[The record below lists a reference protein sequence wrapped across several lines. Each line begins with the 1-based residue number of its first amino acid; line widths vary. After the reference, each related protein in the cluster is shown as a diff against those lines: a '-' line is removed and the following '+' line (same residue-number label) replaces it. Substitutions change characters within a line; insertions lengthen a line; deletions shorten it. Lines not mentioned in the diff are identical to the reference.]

1 MQNQVNNPK
10 SRGRWKLMVVLAV
23 CAAPLIA
30 SYFMYYVV
38 KPKGGVTNY
47 GTLIDPRLYPI
58 PPMASTT
65 LDGKPATLDNYKG
78 KWIMLKVGPSEC
90 LRECQD
96 QLFAM
101 RQLRLMQGKEMARVE
116 RVWMITDNEPLD
128 TVLIRVNDGTR
139 MLRAPAAVIDKWL
152 PLEQGAGTGN
162 VAGAST
168 AATSTAST
176 ATASIAATAATDTTA
191 GAAVDKV
198 SDHVYLIDPLGNLM
212 MRFPKGAV
220 SSDTQKVRKVHKD
233 IAKLLKASAIG

>member
-1 MQNQVNNPK
+1 VQNLANNTK

-47 GTLIDPRLYPI
+47 GALIDPRLYPI

-90 LRECQD
+90 LQACQD

-101 RQLRLMQGKEMARVE
+101 RQLRTMQGKEMERIE
-116 RVWMITDNEPLD
+116 RVWLITDNQPLD
-128 TVLIRVNDGTR
+128 TMLMRVNDGTR
-139 MLRAPAAVIDKWL
+139 MLRAPAAVVEKWL
-152 PLEQGAGTGN
+152 PLEQGAGAGK
-162 VAGAST
+162 VAGSVAGAATAST
-168 AATSTAST
+168 AAT
-176 ATASIAATAATDTTA
+176 AT
-191 GAAVDKV
+191 DKV

-220 SSDTQKVRKVHKD
+220 SSDTDKVRKVHKD